1 MKKNRPYV
9 TKWAPANI
17 LDTRRTEA
25 WLEKMAAQGLV
36 YQRQSNWNWVLG
48 WFFCTIPHLFF
59 ARFQREAPK
68 FSRRYRLV
76 PAPKSERP
84 SPEQLELYA
93 QFGWQY
99 VDFIDLFYASFLL
112 FCSDDPRAVEPY
124 TDPDSFRLA
133 YRFPVRGLVVV
144 ILLLAG
150 FNVLYR
156 ALGVG
161 IPRVEGPFTPTL
173 PALLSA
179 WGLAAS
185 RALTLLVALAVLVNF
200 FLDLRAAELI
210 RSQVRQCQTTR
221 PTLPERLFPAQ
232 KRLSLAAAVLFLINL
247 ILTAVLI
254 VLTVVQIPRTDIPL
268 ERLETDFDLLT
279 LAEMEGD
286 GSWTPSQD
294 WEAMNIQVRYN
305 VADVYENP
313 AQEIEVWYHINQDG
327 SGSSGPSSMDLDYC
341 LAHSAQTA
349 QTILDTLAQ
358 TLQDPEGGLTSRL
371 SHQLPFQTE
380 TVPGAEEFLVR
391 REGTDWEVLAQAGT
405 RVLLLQYSGAQD
417 LTQWYGDIAAMLT
430 PRAGGELQSAQLPS
444 QESVPL
450 SEFDPD
456 FPLLTL
462 EEMEEAGT
470 WEPSDPDTF
479 AQASPSLTVNYADV
493 YWNAGHTAPVR
504 YSVRQSGQGASGY
517 STLTLRYYLSDT
529 PQTAQEQLE
538 TLLSDSSEPPRNAGG
553 TLAEP
558 VPFQELSI
566 PGAEEFLVRSMW
578 TDPESGVVPDWT
590 VVARK
595 DSRVL
600 SLHYSGYLDLS
611 EWYDEIA
618 AMLTPEG

>member
-17 LDTRRTEA
+17 LDTRRTET
-25 WLEKMAAQGLV
+25 WLERMAAQGLV

-93 QFGWQY
+93 QSGWQY

-173 PALLSA
+173 PTLLSA
-179 WGLAAS
+179 WGLAVS
-185 RALTLLVALAVLVNF
+185 RTLALLVALAVLVNF

-210 RSQVRQCQTTR
+210 RNQVRQHQTTR

-254 VLTVVQIPRTDIPL
+254 VLTVAQTPRTNIPL
-268 ERLETDFDLLT
+268 AELETDFDLL
-279 LAEMEGD
+279 LLSEMEGD
-286 GSWTPSQD
+286 GSWVPAKD
-294 WEAMNIQVRYN
+294 WSVHSMDIEVRYN
-305 VADVYENP
+305 VADISTRPV
-313 AQEIEVWYHINQDG
+313 QEIEAIYVIDQTG
-327 SGSSGPSSMDLDYC
+327 SGSSGASSMDLCYFPTDGP
-341 LAHSAQTA
+341 QTA
-349 QTILDTLAQ
+349 QTLLSLLAQ
-358 TLQDPEGGLTSRL
+358 TQQDPEDQLTSK
-371 SHQLPFQTE
+371 LPADLPYQTE
-380 TVPGAEEFLVR
+380 TVSGAEEFLVR
-391 REGTDWEVLAQAGT
+391 RQGEDWEVLAQAEG
-405 RVLLLQYSGAQD
+405 RVLLLQYSGALD
-417 LTQWYGDIAAMLT
+417 LTDWYEEIAAMLT
-430 PRAGGELQSAQLPS
+430 PRAAGEAPS
-444 QESVPL
+444 IEHPIREEISL
-450 SEFDPD
+450 SEFEPD
-456 FPLLTL
+456 FPLLSL
-462 EEMEEAGT
+462 ETMEGDGSWTPREDIQLPISEQILRQNYVTVVWA
-470 WEPSDPDTF
+470 PDR
-479 AQASPSLTVNYADV
+479 S
-493 YWNAGHTAPVR
+493 APLR
-504 YSVRQSGQGASGY
+504 YSVDQAGTGTSGDSQLNMTYYFSEHDQAAQRQLDSLLADHSEGIQADRYDSGS
-517 STLTLRYYLSDT
+517 
-529 PQTAQEQLE
+529 
-538 TLLSDSSEPPRNAGG
+538 
-553 TLAEP
+553 
-558 VPFQELSI
+558 FQEVEV
-566 PGAEEFLVRSMW
+566 PGAEAFLVH
-578 TDPESGVVPDWT
+578 TVGVDPEDDVEPYWVVL
-590 VVARK
+590 ARK
-595 DSRVL
+595 GDRVL
-600 SLHYSGYLDLS
+600 ELEYRGYLDLTD
-611 EWYDEIA
+611 WYDEIA
-618 AMLTPEG
+618 AMLTPNP

>member
-93 QFGWQY
+93 QSGWQY
-99 VDFIDLFYASFLL
+99 VDFIDLFFASFLL

-161 IPRVEGPFTPTL
+161 IPRIEGPFTPTL

-221 PTLPERLFPAQ
+221 PTLPEKLFPAQ
-232 KRLSLAAAVLFLINL
+232 KCLTLAAAVLFLINL
-247 ILTAVLI
+247 ILSAVLI
-254 VLTVVQIPRTDIPL
+254 VLTAVQAPRTDVPL
-268 ERLETDFDLLT
+268 AELETDFDLL
-279 LAEMEGD
+279 LLSEMEGD
-286 GSWTPSQD
+286 GSWVPARD
-294 WEAMNIQVRYN
+294 WSLASADVEVRYN
-305 VADVYENP
+305 VADISTRP
-313 AQEIEVWYHINQDG
+313 AQEIETLYFIEQDG
-327 SGSSGPSSMDLDYC
+327 SGSSGASSMDLYYC
-341 LAHSAQTA
+341 STDGPQSAQTLLA
-349 QTILDTLAQ
+349 LLAQ
-358 TLQDPEGGLTSRL
+358 AQQNPEDSLTSEL
-371 SHQLPFQTE
+371 PEDLPFQTE

-391 REGTDWEVLAQAGT
+391 RQGKDWEVLAQAEG
-405 RVLLLQYSGAQD
+405 RVLLLQYSGALD
-417 LTQWYGDIAAMLT
+417 LTDWYEEIVAMLT
-430 PRAGGELQSAQLPS
+430 PRAAGEAPS
-444 QESVPL
+444 IEHPVREEIPL

-456 FPLLTL
+456 FPLFSL
-462 EEMEEAGT
+462 ETMEGDGSWTPSEDIQLPISGQIIRQNYVTVVWAPDRSAPLQYSVDQTGT
-470 WEPSDPDTF
+470 GTSGNSQLNMTYYFSEN
-479 AQASPSLTVNYADV
+479 AQA
-493 YWNAGHTAPVR
+493 
-504 YSVRQSGQGASGY
+504 
-517 STLTLRYYLSDT
+517 
-529 PQTAQEQLE
+529 AQRQLE
-538 TLLSDSSEPPRNAGG
+538 SLLADHSEWIQADRYDSDS
-553 TLAEP
+553 
-558 VPFQELSI
+558 FQEVEV
-566 PGAEEFLVRSMW
+566 PGAEEFLVH
-578 TDPESGVVPDWT
+578 TVGVDPEDDVEPYWVVL
-590 VVARK
+590 ARK
-595 DSRVL
+595 GDRTL
-600 SLHYSGYLDLS
+600 ELEYRGYLDLTD
-611 EWYDEIA
+611 WYDEIA
-618 AMLTPEG
+618 AMLTPEE

>member
-1 MKKNRPYV
+1 MKKNRPYI

-17 LDTRRTEA
+17 LDTRRTET
-25 WLEKMAAQGLV
+25 WLERMAAQGLV

-93 QFGWQY
+93 QSGWQY

-221 PTLPERLFPAQ
+221 PTLPEKLFPAQ
-232 KRLSLAAAVLFLINL
+232 KCLTLAAAVLFLINL
-247 ILTAVLI
+247 ILSAVLI
-254 VLTVVQIPRTDIPL
+254 VLTAVQAPRTDVPL
-268 ERLETDFDLLT
+268 AELKTDFDLL
-279 LAEMEGD
+279 LLSEMEGD
-286 GSWTPSQD
+286 GSWVPARD
-294 WEAMNIQVRYN
+294 WSLASADVEVRYN
-305 VADVYENP
+305 VADISTRP
-313 AQEIEVWYHINQDG
+313 AQEIETLYFIEQDG
-327 SGSSGPSSMDLDYC
+327 SGSSGASSMDLYYC
-341 LAHSAQTA
+341 STDGPQSAQTLLA
-349 QTILDTLAQ
+349 LLAQ
-358 TLQDPEGGLTSRL
+358 AQQDPEDRLTSEL
-371 SHQLPFQTE
+371 PEDLPFQTK
-380 TVPGAEEFLVR
+380 TVSGAEEFLVR
-391 REGTDWEVLAQAGT
+391 RQRENWEVLAQAEG
-405 RVLLLQYSGAQD
+405 RVLLLQYSGTLD
-417 LTQWYGDIAAMLT
+417 LTDWYEEIAAMLT
-430 PRAGGELQSAQLPS
+430 PRAAGEAPS
-444 QESVPL
+444 IEHPVREEISL

-456 FPLLTL
+456 FPLLSL
-462 EEMEEAGT
+462 ETMEGDGSWT
-470 WEPSDPDTF
+470 PEPDLEVADQLLRF
-479 AQASPSLTVNYADV
+479 NAADV
-493 YWNAGHTAPVR
+493 YQDPGRGVQMWYDVSQAGYGTSGDSSMDLNYFVSDDAQAAWELLAGLVQDL
-504 YSVRQSGQGASGY
+504 QSPDG
-517 STLTLRYYLSDT
+517 D
-529 PQTAQEQLE
+529 
-538 TLLSDSSEPPRNAGG
+538 LLSYLPDQ
-553 TLAEP
+553 L
-558 VPFQELSI
+558 PFQRETVPS
-566 PGAEEFLVRSMW
+566 AEEFLVRRAGENW
-578 TDPESGVVPDWT
+578 D
-590 VVARK
+590 VVALEG
-595 DSRVL
+595 DRVL
-600 SLHYSGYLDLS
+600 ALRYSGALDLTD
-611 EWYDEIA
+611 WYDEIA
-618 AMLTPEG
+618 AMLTPEE